1 MLAIRQ
7 KRKNNSQKGIS
18 MFELKT
24 KEKIIYSK
32 SGRPKSVLVDYK
44 TYWEMLELIEDNE
57 CIKIIQNRKNNGVIS
72 EEELKKHLVSK

>member
-44 TYWEMLELIEDNE
+44 TYREMLELIKDNE
-57 CIKIIQNRKNNGVIS
+57 CIKIILSRKNDSNIL
-72 EEELKKHLVSK
+72 EEEFQNKL

>member
-7 KRKNNSQKGIS
+7 KRKNNSQKGLS

-44 TYWEMLELIEDNE
+44 TYQEMLELIEDNE
-57 CIKIIQNRKNNGVIS
+57 CIKIIQNRKNDSNIS
-72 EEELKKHLVSK
+72 EEEFQNKFLT

>member
-7 KRKNNSQKGIS
+7 KRKNNGLKGIS

-24 KEKIIYSK
+24 KEKIIFSK

-44 TYWEMLELIEDNE
+44 TYKEMLELFEDNE
-57 CIKIIQNRKNNGVIS
+57 CIKIIQNRKSDSNIS
-72 EEELKKHLVSK
+72 EKEFQKRVKL

>member
-7 KRKNNSQKGIS
+7 KRKNKSQKGIS

-32 SGRPKSVLVDYK
+32 SGNPKSVLVDYK
-44 TYWEMLELIEDNE
+44 TYREMLELIEDNE
-57 CIKIIQNRKNNGVIS
+57 CIKIIQNRKSDSNIS
-72 EEELKKHLVSK
+72 EEEFQNKL

>member
-7 KRKNNSQKGIS
+7 KRKNNGSKWIS

-24 KEKIIYSK
+24 KEKIIFSK

-44 TYWEMLELIEDNE
+44 TYKKMLELIEDNE
-57 CIKIIQNRKNNGVIS
+57 CIKIIQNKKSNFNIS
-72 EEELKKHLVSK
+72 EEEFQKSF

>member
-7 KRKNNSQKGIS
+7 KRKNKSQKGMS

-32 SGRPKSVLVDYK
+32 SGKPKSVLVDYR
-44 TYWEMLELIEDNE
+44 TYQEMLELIEDNE
-57 CIKIIQNRKNNGVIS
+57 CIKIIQNRKSDSNIS
-72 EEELKKHLVSK
+72 EKEFQNKL